1 MVNLVSH
8 SVFRSRF
15 EPRPVSLLIQYHL
28 LRSQRSFRMNREN
41 TAEGRTFLD
50 DSVYGLDSLFSRI
63 PGVTLQVFLKI
74 PLGLRIFPILHRR
87 HGRRNTTGDILEVL
101 HRFMP
106 LRCKPVLRTVGVNR
120 IWSRL
125 TGLGIN
131 TSAHSTRF
139 PYCF

>member
-8 SVFRSRF
+8 AVFRSRF

-41 TAEGRTFLD
+41 TTKGRTLRD
-50 DSVYGLDSLFSRI
+50 NTIDSLDSLFSRI
-63 PGVTLQVFLKI
+63 PGVTLQIFLKI
-74 PLGLRIFPILHRR
+74 TLGLRIFPVFQRR

-106 LRCKPVLRTVGVNR
+106 LRCKPVLSTVGVNR
-120 IWSRL
+120 VRSRL
-125 TGLGIN
+125 TGLGVDYA
-131 TSAHSTRF
+131 TYS
-139 PYCF
+139 